1 MNKINSMDTFLDSIT
16 DPQFSLPLEDS
27 PKIKESTS
35 HFQLC
40 RQTAEWALRKKGDIA
55 LWEYDGGSSEK
66 PDVLL
71 FHGHTSYLYE
81 IKMSRSDFR
90 ADRHKEARTKWKP
103 RSIAYFNYV
112 HRDKKKFPELKKYVE
127 KWSYRNPELYYIE
140 APHLGMY
147 RYYVCPSGLI
157 KPEEIPDGWGLYWV
171 KNGRYYQ
178 KKKSGKFRRNLYQE
192 NILLVSALR
201 KNLVSEGNDKNI
213 AFKNWEKREVEVK

>member
-16 DPQFSLPLEDS
+16 DPQFSLLEDS

-35 HFQLC
+35 HYQLC
-40 RQTAEWALRKKGDIA
+40 KQTAEWALRKKGDIA

-81 IKMSRSDFR
+81 IKMSRADFR
-90 ADRHKEARTKWKP
+90 ADSHKEARTKWKFKGYWAGS
-103 RSIAYFNYV
+103 RIHKGYEKFVLQWKNY
-112 HRDKKKFPELKKYVE
+112 
-127 KWSYRNPELYYIE
+127 SPELYYIE